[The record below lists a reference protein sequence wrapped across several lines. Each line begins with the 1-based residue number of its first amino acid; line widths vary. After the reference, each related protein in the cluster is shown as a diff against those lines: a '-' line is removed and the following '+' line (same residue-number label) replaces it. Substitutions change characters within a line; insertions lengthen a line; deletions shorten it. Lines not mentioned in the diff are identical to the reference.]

1 MFIVN
6 PYTFEKNHIFSKEGL
21 KLLKKYIKHFQKG
34 GTSPEN
40 PISINVDEI
49 IARDFKSIIDEEG
62 IILKDKINALESGT
76 FAYYPPEIFKINT
89 NADFRKSDIW
99 SLGVVFIELFTLFQF
114 YIILNKINKN
124 KTEIFNNQYITDAI
138 KEDTISPN
146 DKYAIPQFTNE
157 DTLNESHKY
166 LDYIKNDYRTY
177 LSPENQTKIDSIFE
191 LIKNMIKFKMEDRIN
206 ARELVNELQTI
217 TNINTN
223 NVTIPFYS
231 NNYDQKV
238 EASKIHSNNPE
249 NLKKFSREINREN
262 PLQKI
267 GIFNINTNEVFYIG
281 NVKQHNCENYCVV
294 SKKEGVEG
302 SGTVNINEVLIHKYL
317 SYKDELHKYIVDF
330 YTYKMYKTH
339 SIFTY
344 MEYVDKSLKEYMK
357 HNYKYI
363 DFDKKLQ
370 KYYFKSFRR
379 LDQVNPE
386 VGQIY
391 DKYLQ
396 GSGVVELGGE
406 KCSVSRPCK
415 FERGIREI
423 GNKITCKLYGMK
435 KKCKTNNIELATEV
449 VKKAINEQFE
459 EKCIIMLKLAEALQ
473 FIHANN
479 IVHSDIKPHNIV
491 IKKNK
496 HNDITKYLV
505 KFIDFGTSFINIDN
519 NLRVFKQ
526 STSNLKFKNPNK
538 YDVDRL
544 EELVEE
550 IIGPT
555 QNVKPGFYDTTN
567 TKLGIEGYLDSDDD
581 YSNSLSDTIS
591 ESVEIDPEDYA

>member
-231 NNYDQKV
+231 NNYDQK
-238 EASKIHSNNPE
+238 
-249 NLKKFSREINREN
+249 
-262 PLQKI
+262 
-267 GIFNINTNEVFYIG
+267 
-281 NVKQHNCENYCVV
+281 
-294 SKKEGVEG
+294 
-302 SGTVNINEVLIHKYL
+302 
-317 SYKDELHKYIVDF
+317 
-330 YTYKMYKTH
+330 
-339 SIFTY
+339 
-344 MEYVDKSLKEYMK
+344 
-357 HNYKYI
+357 
-363 DFDKKLQ
+363 
-370 KYYFKSFRR
+370 
-379 LDQVNPE
+379 
-386 VGQIY
+386 
-391 DKYLQ
+391 
-396 GSGVVELGGE
+396 
-406 KCSVSRPCK
+406 
-415 FERGIREI
+415 
-423 GNKITCKLYGMK
+423 
-435 KKCKTNNIELATEV
+435 
-449 VKKAINEQFE
+449 
-459 EKCIIMLKLAEALQ
+459 
-473 FIHANN
+473 
-479 IVHSDIKPHNIV
+479 
-491 IKKNK
+491 
-496 HNDITKYLV
+496 
-505 KFIDFGTSFINIDN
+505 
-519 NLRVFKQ
+519 
-526 STSNLKFKNPNK
+526 
-538 YDVDRL
+538 
-544 EELVEE
+544 
-550 IIGPT
+550 
-555 QNVKPGFYDTTN
+555 
-567 TKLGIEGYLDSDDD
+567 
-581 YSNSLSDTIS
+581 
-591 ESVEIDPEDYA
+591 